1 MQCKATS
8 KQSKK
13 RCRRKAITGGRVCVM
28 HGGKAPQVKKA
39 ARERFNDLVD
49 PAINRLEKV
58 INDDAVPTASAVTA
72 AKDILD
78 RAGHKPVEQV
88 EDVTSEST
96 ESEQLRGEYT
106 LEQLRAIHKEL
117 EARKVVH

>member
-1 MQCKATS
+1 MQCKAKS

-58 INDDAVPTASAVTA
+58 INDDDVPTASAVTA

-78 RAGHKPVEQV
+78 RAGYKPVERI
-88 EDVTSEST
+88 EDVTE
-96 ESEQLRGEYT
+96 ESEESKLLREVFT
-106 LEQLRAIHKEL
+106 LEEL
-117 EARKVVH
+117 KRIRERCTE